1 MSLLSVRIYSQFF
14 SSNRV
19 EIKHTSITRWYVL
32 QTSLEAYISNR
43 KITVPVFKTATP
55 QTFRVPFHSTS
66 LTLDTLNK
74 TKSKLL
80 PFKVTFQTWKKYTF
94 MWLFKRV
101 CDKSCPL
108 LLVAQNNH
116 MVRPYCW
123 RHLAFVTGCRE
134 INFDLTTKFFFL
146 PQSLHSARVYYKD
159 S

>member
-14 SSNRV
+14 SSRRV

-32 QTSLEAYISNR
+32 QTSLKAYMSNR
-43 KITVPVFKTATP
+43 KITIAVFETATL

-66 LTLDTLNK
+66 LTLDTPIKQNSSHFR
-74 TKSKLL
+74 SKLL
-80 PFKVTFQTWKKYTF
+80 FRQERFTF
-94 MWLFKRV
+94 MWLFKRL
-101 CDKSCPL
+101 CDKLCPL
-108 LLVAQNNH
+108 LLVVQHYH

-134 INFDLTTKFFFL
+134 INLDLTTKLFFL
-146 PQSLHSARVYYKD
+146 PQSLHGARVYHKD